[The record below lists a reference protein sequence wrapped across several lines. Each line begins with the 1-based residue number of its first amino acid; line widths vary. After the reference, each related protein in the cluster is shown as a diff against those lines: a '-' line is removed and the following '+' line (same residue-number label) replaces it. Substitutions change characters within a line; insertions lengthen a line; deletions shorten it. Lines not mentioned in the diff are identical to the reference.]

1 MSIISRNTLGTSVL
15 FLLLTLVPLAQA
27 QDLGL
32 PQDLTAVSV
41 TDAMALNFGRL
52 YRFSSWPNDPPLP
65 PLVLLA
71 DPAIGEDGS
80 GSTTNLFYSAS
91 LAALFWDDR
100 ESAALQALAQAA
112 MNGNRQM
119 SQQEQEDEQE
129 GYDLPT
135 LDTTGLYLEITNV
148 ANGLAYCNL
157 WNGTNQ
163 VYAIWA
169 APNPL
174 GPWTVGTEVWPTN
187 GEVAPFTLASSGQDA
202 LFAFAQ
208 DWTGVTENGNS
219 VPDWWLW
226 KYFGTVALSDTSLD
240 SQGNTLLYDY
250 TNGYDPNVITF
261 RVSATN
267 SYVNQT
273 TVQMQVS
280 LLAGVPSYY
289 AVLVND
295 TNLADAN
302 WLAYPGTRLA
312 VNLGSTAGVYTVCIG
327 LRGLPPTAT
336 QSWQSL
342 TFYCDTTPLTLAF
355 TNLAGMS
362 GSRPFIDPAGY
373 ASRALR
379 ALSWTVRGANGGTN
393 TGSGAVVAQGRNRSD
408 QYHATNWFQC
418 VDLALAL
425 GTNWISI
432 QAADRAGTVTVTN
445 FFYVFDTNGDT
456 TAPALTL
463 VWPQDGTLVSG
474 DNFAVQAWMDDDTGT
489 AALQYTDGDGIVQT
503 VTGLVERGGNVWVEN
518 VPLIAGTNRLSL
530 MASDAAGNVSTNSFS
545 VVQSNVGLTVTPLS
559 QDEMK
564 GAYAN
569 VYGTVDD
576 PVCAVT
582 VNGFPGIN
590 YGGYWEVDNVPLPP
604 GGTVTLQVTAQMAD
618 GSAPQN
624 LLEQDRQPVVFTQTF
639 DYNLDYHLFVDWPE
653 STNHWFTTH
662 TAFPWVRG
670 AESTYTHTHSEYN
683 PSTGNVGT
691 EEIVTTWPADNGYVP
706 SLPGQRVV
714 SVYVNGQL
722 WQTFTQSASA
732 PVAAVETMEKS
743 TSAGTWR
750 ENYNT
755 TWSESSDREVRLFTG
770 GKALRRSQGLFDLS
784 AGLTYADCL
793 DWEVLGWGVSYE
805 SGNFLWYD
813 DPPVAVPSGD
823 ITLGALGPLG
833 SDGHLWTV
841 QPDGIEIIITPQ
853 VLSCRS
859 ASAASASPNVATATD
874 GSLPAAPKY
883 RLNITANS
891 QDCEPEISPVTP
903 KFFVGQLVTFSSYWD
918 GTGSPPGL
926 DHTTNLWTLAGHY
939 YNDGTNSVP
948 GVSWPTCSS
957 NYFVNQAM
965 LTNDPTTGPAWWV
978 SGGIDSPDP
987 YPVIFDMGLFFTNG
1001 QYLSVH
1007 KEGKINM
1014 CKPRASIS
1022 TQTTSV
1028 SVVGSRLMFAE
1039 SLAVEGIV
1047 FTPSIQTG
1055 GFGGTGS
1062 WQQVDSSPIRVIQ
1075 DASGT
1080 NHTLVQPAPG
1090 PWLDWD
1096 PRSPVPDEIPMQPPS
1111 ACAKDSPFIEG
1122 RSSDIRIEA
1131 ADTFTMWLMYR
1142 PPGGMRVPLRAVNWS
1157 WWGFATNGPSGW
1169 ALGNGTNSINPTDYS
1184 TETYPS
1190 WKSKVNKDNTNYVPP
1205 L

>member
-148 ANGLAYCNL
+148 ANGLAYFNL

-883 RLNITANS
+883 TPYITLSTATTNANLATITPEVCVGQQVTFTLNDLPPYQQQVGHWNLPQKYVNEPWQLQQWVPTLPLGGYWVPYGSVNYRINSDLLTNLTTQCWYVNKPGGTVTAAWNLQFPNGQQVIVMARGSFTVFRPSTVMVNPALHGTPANVWQTPWNSLNFGRVGLGQLNGDNDMDYLVRVVSADFAGWAKITQICTINAAALVDINVVNELDNS
-891 QDCEPEISPVTP
+891 DPYTSHTYRAETHVGKVPDPTGYMNTMTLEDGPSDGWFGSLHMNASFVDYVMFTPGGPGDIYVPLGKITWSTSFAASSPSLTISP
-903 KFFVGQLVTFSSYWD
+903 
-918 GTGSPPGL
+918 
-926 DHTTNLWTLAGHY
+926 
-939 YNDGTNSVP
+939 
-948 GVSWPTCSS
+948 
-957 NYFVNQAM
+957 NQVIG
-965 LTNDPTTGPAWWV
+965 PTGPDQSDDW
-978 SGGIDSPDP
+978 
-987 YPVIFDMGLFFTNG
+987 PV
-1001 QYLSVH
+1001 
-1007 KEGKINM
+1007 
-1014 CKPRASIS
+1014 
-1022 TQTTSV
+1022 
-1028 SVVGSRLMFAE
+1028 
-1039 SLAVEGIV
+1039 
-1047 FTPSIQTG
+1047 
-1055 GFGGTGS
+1055 
-1062 WQQVDSSPIRVIQ
+1062 W
-1075 DASGT
+1075 
-1080 NHTLVQPAPG
+1080 
-1090 PWLDWD
+1090 
-1096 PRSPVPDEIPMQPPS
+1096 
-1111 ACAKDSPFIEG
+1111 
-1122 RSSDIRIEA
+1122 
-1131 ADTFTMWLMYR
+1131 AD
-1142 PPGGMRVPLRAVNWS
+1142 VWS
-1157 WWGFATNGPSGW
+1157 
-1169 ALGNGTNSINPTDYS
+1169 NP
-1184 TETYPS
+1184 E
-1190 WKSKVNKDNTNYVPP
+1190 
-1205 L
+1205 

>member
-691 EEIVTTWPADNGYVP
+691 EEIVTTWPADNGYVA

-743 TSAGTWR
+743 TSAG
-750 ENYNT
+750 
-755 TWSESSDREVRLFTG
+755 
-770 GKALRRSQGLFDLS
+770 
-784 AGLTYADCL
+784 
-793 DWEVLGWGVSYE
+793 WGVSYE

-833 SDGHLWTV
+833 TDGHLWTV

-874 GSLPAAPKY
+874 GSLPSAPKY
-883 RLNITANS
+883 SLNITANS
-891 QDCEPEISPVTP
+891 QDCEPEISPATP
-903 KFFVGQLVTFSSYWD
+903 KFVVGQFVTFSSYWD

-957 NYFVNQAM
+957 NYFVNPAL
-965 LTNDPTTGPAWWV
+965 LTNDPTTRPAWWV
-978 SGGIDSPDP
+978 SGGTNLPDS
-987 YPVIFDMGLFFTNG
+987 YPVALDKGLFFTNG
-1001 QYLSVH
+1001 LYMALH

-1014 CKPRASIS
+1014 RKPQARII
-1022 TQTTSV
+1022 TQTTEV
-1028 SVVGSRLMFAE
+1028 NVVGSTLLFGE
-1039 SLAVEGIV
+1039 SLGNPQIPGII
-1047 FTPSIQTG
+1047 FTASIPPNQG
-1055 GFGGTGS
+1055 LPGS
-1062 WQQVDSSPIRVIQ
+1062 LCWLQVAYNPVKTAHD
-1075 DASGT
+1075 T
-1080 NHTLVQPAPG
+1080 NGDYWDLVQTIPG
-1090 PWLDWD
+1090 PWLDQPKEAD
-1096 PRSPVPDEIPMQPPS
+1096 PTTDAYGGGLSS
-1111 ACAKDSPFIEG
+1111 ADAPFVQALAGGESLVSLEG
-1122 RSSDIRIEA
+1122 SDVM
-1131 ADTFTMWLMYR
+1131 TMWLMYQ
-1142 PPGGMRVPLRAVNWS
+1142 PLQVPGTRVPLRSVDWT
-1157 WWGFATNGPSGW
+1157 WHGFATNGPSGW
-1169 ALGNGTNSINPTDYS
+1169 GLG
-1184 TETYPS
+1184 
-1190 WKSKVNKDNTNYVPP
+1190 
-1205 L
+1205 